1 MSLVGQKGS
10 ACHDADLAVLVK
22 EHFHDVTE
30 MLDEQDLVGDSEAKD
45 DESSD

>member
-1 MSLVGQKGS
+1 M
-10 ACHDADLAVLVK
+10 LVK

-45 DESSD
+45 EEDSD